1 MTRHPHHAPGRLAR
15 CAALLLALTLSQAP
29 GPVSA
34 DSRDKDERSS
44 APRAASNH
52 PGCSA
57 FADMGLT
64 LEQNA
69 TDGDAEVVIFAKGQ
83 NEGFKRIVVTAPDG
97 RRVADLRGDPG
108 GTGWREFR
116 IESPESTDLR
126 ALLASFPQ
134 GNYRF
139 AGTTVTEQCLKG
151 TAALSHRLA
160 PATTLLTP
168 SADQVVDIADVV
180 LSWAPVSGVERY
192 VVELNNV
199 DSGAASSFEVFP
211 PATHIHVPPRFLVRG
226 NEYQLAV
233 GAKAADGN
241 ISYVELSFFTA
252 R

>member
-1 MTRHPHHAPGRLAR
+1 MTLHFHRAPGYLAR
-15 CAALLLALTLSQAP
+15 PAALLLALTLSQTP
-29 GPVSA
+29 GTVSA
-34 DSRDKDERSS
+34 GSREKDERPS
-44 APRAASNH
+44 APSISQS
-52 PGCSA
+52 CSA
-57 FADMGLT
+57 FAELGLT

-83 NEGFKRIVVTAPDG
+83 DEGFKRIVVTAPDG
-97 RRVADLRGDPG
+97 RRVAELRGDPG

-116 IESPESTDLR
+116 FESPESTDLR
-126 ALLASFPQ
+126 VLLASFPQ

-139 AGTTVTEQCLKG
+139 VGTTVTEQCLKG
-151 TAALSHRLA
+151 SAALSHQLA

-180 LSWAPVSGVERY
+180 LSWAPVSGAERY

-211 PATHIHVPPRFLVRG
+211 PATHVHVPPRFLVRG
-226 NEYQLAV
+226 SEYQLAV